1 VIRRFYLNLP
11 VKDVARS
18 RAFFAALGYQFD
30 RQFSGEEA
38 ACLAITDTASV
49 MLLPHAHYARFSAKP
64 IADTANTSAGL
75 ISLWRDSRAEVDAEL
90 DAALKAGA
98 TAPRKPA
105 RRKTSASCTCAA
117 IMTSTATAGA
127 STGWTPPPA
136 CPQRVDTPT
145 PPSPSW

>member
-1 VIRRFYLNLP
+1 VIRKFYLNLP

-30 RQFSGEEA
+30 PQFTGDEA

-49 MLLPHAHYARFSAKP
+49 MLLPHARFAQFSAKP
-64 IADTANTSAGL
+64 IADTARTSAGL

-98 TAPRKPA
+98 AESGPA
-105 RRKTSASCTCAA
+105 EDLGFMYMRGYYDLDGHGWGVNWMDPNAK
-117 IMTSTATAGA
+117 MPAG
-127 STGWTPPPA
+127 
-136 CPQRVDTPT
+136 
-145 PPSPSW
+145 